1 MTQTSAHRGPS
12 TKQTRPRVPLTRELV
27 LQTALRLADQG
38 GLESLS
44 MRKLGQELGVEA
56 MALYYHFANKDEVL
70 DGIVDLVWAQIDL
83 PVAGDAWRT
92 AMRRRAISVQD
103 VLARHRWAI
112 GLMESRRN
120 PGPANLRHHDAV
132 IGNLRAAGFEMAMV
146 AHAYSLLDGYIY
158 GYALDQDEPAVRR
171 PRTTSRRWRRSMLE
185 PFPEGEYPNMVA
197 FITEH
202 AMQPGYDFANE
213 FEWGLDVVL
222 DGVEREWASA
232 YALDPCAS
240 RPARL
245 FAMIAR
251 NIASSARSLIVS
263 PSR

>member
-1 MTQTSAHRGPS
+1 MTQTPNAVQASS
-12 TKQTRPRVPLTRELV
+12 TRRIRPRVPLTRELV

-38 GLESLS
+38 GLESLT

-56 MALYYHFANKDEVL
+56 MAVYYHFANKDEVL
-70 DGIVDLVWAQIDL
+70 DGIVDLVWTEIDL
-83 PVAGDAWRT
+83 PIAGEHWRT
-92 AMRRRAISVQD
+92 AMRRRAVSVHD

-112 GLMESRRN
+112 GLMESRQH

-146 AHAYSLLDGYIY
+146 AHAYSLMDGYIY
-158 GYALDQDEPAVRR
+158 GFALTKMNLPFDALDDISEMAQ
-171 PRTTSRRWRRSMLE
+171 TMLE
-185 PFPEGEYPNMVA
+185 PFPDGQYPNLVA

-222 DGVEREWASA
+222 DGIERERATA
-232 YALDPCAS
+232 
-240 RPARL
+240 
-245 FAMIAR
+245 
-251 NIASSARSLIVS
+251 
-263 PSR
+263 

>member
-1 MTQTSAHRGPS
+1 MTQTSAQGPS
-12 TKQTRPRVPLTRELV
+12 TKRIRPRVPLTRERV

-70 DGIVDLVWAQIDL
+70 DGIVDLVWAEIDF
-83 PVAGDAWRT
+83 PVAGDEWRT
-92 AMRRRAISVQD
+92 AMRRRAISVRD

-146 AHAYSLLDGYIY
+146 AHAYSLMDGYIY
-158 GYALDQDEPAVRR
+158 GYALTKMNLPFDATNDITEMA
-171 PRTTSRRWRRSMLE
+171 RSMLE

-202 AMQPGYDFANE
+202 AMQPGYDFADE

-222 DGVEREWASA
+222 NGVERE
-232 YALDPCAS
+232 
-240 RPARL
+240 R
-245 FAMIAR
+245 
-251 NIASSARSLIVS
+251 ASS
-263 PSR
+263 

>member
-1 MTQTSAHRGPS
+1 MTQTSNAPQASS
-12 TKQTRPRVPLTRELV
+12 TKRARPRVPLTRELV
-27 LQTALRLADQG
+27 LLTALRLADQG

-56 MALYYHFANKDEVL
+56 MAVYYHFDNKDEVL
-70 DGIVDLVWAQIDL
+70 DGIVDLVWTEIDL
-83 PVAGDAWRT
+83 PYAGEDWRV
-92 AMRRRAISVQD
+92 AMRRRAVSVHD

-146 AHAYSLLDGYIY
+146 AHAYSLMDGYIY
-158 GYALDQDEPAVRR
+158 GYALTKMNLPFDATDDITEMAE
-171 PRTTSRRWRRSMLE
+171 SMLE
-185 PFPEGEYPNMVA
+185 PFPDGQYPNLVA

-202 AMQPGYDFANE
+202 AMQPGYDFGNE

-222 DGVEREWASA
+222 DGIEREQASA
-232 YALDPCAS
+232 
-240 RPARL
+240 
-245 FAMIAR
+245 
-251 NIASSARSLIVS
+251 
-263 PSR
+263 

>member
-1 MTQTSAHRGPS
+1 MTQTSNAAPGNP
-12 TKQTRPRVPLTRELV
+12 TKRVRPRVPLTRELV
-27 LQTALRLADQG
+27 LQTALWIADQG

-56 MALYYHFANKDEVL
+56 MAIYYYFANKDELL
-70 DGIVDLVWAQIDL
+70 DGIVDLVWAEIEV
-83 PVAGDAWRT
+83 PVAGDDWRS
-92 AMRRRAISVQD
+92 AMRQRAISVHD

-132 IGNLRAAGFEMAMV
+132 IGNLRAAGFEMALV

-158 GYALDQDEPAVRR
+158 GYALTKMNLPFDATDDITEMAQ
-171 PRTTSRRWRRSMLE
+171 SMLE

-222 DGVEREWASA
+222 DGVERERAS
-232 YALDPCAS
+232 
-240 RPARL
+240 
-245 FAMIAR
+245 
-251 NIASSARSLIVS
+251 V
-263 PSR
+263 